1 MFELKGRYAFPDVNR
16 DVVRNVSRAVC
27 VRYLRTIGPLTI
39 IKGLVR
45 DVTYFSALSNNWF
58 SSLASQARN
67 SGSSPDR
74 ATTKDTHSKNKHCRF
89 ESNLRKQYCDQLGN
103 GHRIL
108 KIVKRSLSK
117 LKKVEL
123 NSRHP

>member
-67 SGSSPDR
+67 SGSSPDGAIFAAMLKLVAR
-74 ATTKDTHSKNKHCRF
+74 PACHAGVLWACEFKSRW
-89 ESNLRKQYCDQLGN
+89 LR
-103 GHRIL
+103 
-108 KIVKRSLSK
+108 
-117 LKKVEL
+117 
-123 NSRHP
+123 